1 MSTEAAGRSVFEVLK
16 EDHREVEQLFEQA
29 RSAPD
34 PESRKEV
41 ADRIIAEL
49 IRHAVAEEQYLY
61 PAVREHL
68 GDERADEE
76 IREHAA
82 AEQTM
87 KDIERLK
94 ADDPELGTKLSVLE
108 TEVRQHIAEEEDEVF
123 PALGERL
130 SADELADLGEKVTMA
145 KKVAPTH
152 PHPLSP
158 DTPPLNKLLG
168 PGVGLVDRMRDLLTG
183 RKT

>member
-1 MSTEAAGRSVFEVLK
+1 MDDDTVGRSVFEVLK
-16 EDHREVEQLFEQA
+16 EDHRHVEQLFEQA

-34 PESRKEV
+34 VESRKEV

-49 IRHAVAEEQYLY
+49 VRHAVAEEQYLY

-94 ADDPELGTKLSVLE
+94 ADDPELEAKLTVLE
-108 TEVRQHIAEEEDEVF
+108 TEVRQHVAEEEDEVF
-123 PALGERL
+123 PALAERL
-130 SADELADLGEKVTMA
+130 SAEELVRLGDQVTMA

-168 PGVGLVDRMRDLLTG
+168 PGVGLVDRVRDLLTG
-183 RKT
+183 RNT